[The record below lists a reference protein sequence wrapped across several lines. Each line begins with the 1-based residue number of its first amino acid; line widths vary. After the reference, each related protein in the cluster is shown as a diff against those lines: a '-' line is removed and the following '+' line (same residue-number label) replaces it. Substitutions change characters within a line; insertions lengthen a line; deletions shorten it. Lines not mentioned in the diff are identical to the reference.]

1 MFFCLKNITSFL
13 FATTI
18 SVTAEDFIYDGI
30 AYRILPD
37 EPATVEVTRS
47 EGITYS
53 GSIAIPAEITYS
65 SETYQVKGIGDGA
78 FLCCDG
84 LQMHLVNGDAVA
96 RTESLQSA
104 IESLP

>member
-37 EPATVEVTRS
+37 EPATVEVTRN

-53 GSIAIPAEITYS
+53 GSIATLVLRSMSDICR
-65 SETYQVKGIGDGA
+65 IGRG
-78 FLCCDG
+78 
-84 LQMHLVNGDAVA
+84 H
-96 RTESLQSA
+96 
-104 IESLP
+104 